1 MKKNIFKYYFNKKN
15 IMKLQQQ
22 IQQRKKNFDWVLQ
35 KISNS
40 NYHFKDIDDLIEL
53 QNNFYTQSHD
63 YNCFNKSKQLIQDG
77 FRDQDE
83 MISSINQYFINTP
96 PSSQTKL
103 NKTKK
108 KCKDIDNN
116 EIITFENSEYEL
128 WNLDIELQNSFIA
141 CILFELSD
149 TFRILNIKQK
159 KEYIKT
165 LRHKMYIELTE
176 KQLFTKFNYKGKV
189 SKSHLESQLTNYTKM
204 NEYGQR
210 YVMDY
215 FNLNVIVMNYETK
228 KLTPYLQW
236 YDDANR
242 NIIIIGIKLM
252 KPVIYLPMTHH
263 LEFLENTNPIVMDM
277 NKSKYFKLH
286 FIKKLKSISSYK
298 LAELQQMC
306 TDLQISLFKIVNGKE
321 KKKTKK
327 DLHDNIK
334 CYINN

>member
-149 TFRILNIKQK
+149 TFRILNNKQK

-165 LRHKMYIELTE
+165 LRHKMYI
-176 KQLFTKFNYKGKV
+176 
-189 SKSHLESQLTNYTKM
+189 
-204 NEYGQR
+204 
-210 YVMDY
+210 
-215 FNLNVIVMNYETK
+215 
-228 KLTPYLQW
+228 
-236 YDDANR
+236 
-242 NIIIIGIKLM
+242 
-252 KPVIYLPMTHH
+252 
-263 LEFLENTNPIVMDM
+263 
-277 NKSKYFKLH
+277 
-286 FIKKLKSISSYK
+286 
-298 LAELQQMC
+298 
-306 TDLQISLFKIVNGKE
+306 
-321 KKKTKK
+321 
-327 DLHDNIK
+327 
-334 CYINN
+334 